1 MRLVRGLVVVSAV
14 CLLYA
19 TADRHSFE
27 RDIERKSRAI
37 NETTDDV
44 YPIVLTGTKEGV
56 RIEFVYEKAEE
67 EPAPLGIHVTTPQV
81 TFTLRDV
88 DGLEGLVH
96 ITDAR
101 TALKLVRLPTEYL
114 YTFPSRLGVEIR
126 QEDTGKRKYLDDACV
141 LSAADFRKGGFTL
154 PVVEKQGSS
163 FVITRW
169 IYVQGEKEEERRVR
183 KVRETVGED
192 ASYRR
197 MVLEERPVPDLD
209 DERLIIYGR
218 K

>member
-1 MRLVRGLVVVSAV
+1 MRLVRSLVVVGMV

-19 TADRHSFE
+19 SADGHSFE

-37 NETTDDV
+37 NETENEV
-44 YPIVLTGTKEGV
+44 YPIVFTGVKEGV
-56 RIEFVYEKAEE
+56 RIEYVREDTNM
-67 EPAPLGIHVTTPQV
+67 EPAPLYIRVIAPQM

-96 ITDAR
+96 IPDAP
-101 TALKLVRLPTEYL
+101 TALKRVRLPTKY
-114 YTFPSRLGVEIR
+114 YDSFPSRLGVEIR
-126 QEDTGKRKYLDDACV
+126 QKDVRQGEKHVGTCV
-141 LSAADFRKGGFTL
+141 LSVADFRKGGFTP
-154 PVVEKQGSS
+154 PVVEKRGNS

-169 IYVQGEKEEERRVR
+169 IYVQGEKEEERRVQ
-183 KVRETVGED
+183 KVRETVGTD

-197 MVLEERPVPDLD
+197 EVLEERPVPDLD
-209 DERLIIYGR
+209 ENRIIIYGR